1 MKQEDGE
8 STMKDGIVVIFVFR
22 RRLKDLNAMLTVSY
36 IEMKSRQLWVKVKNE
51 DGWLSREIS
60 SFRAERYLSL

>member
-8 STMKDGIVVIFVFR
+8 STMKDGILVIFVFR

-36 IEMKSRQLWVKVKNE
+36 IDLEMETIVGESE
-51 DGWLSREIS
+51 E
-60 SFRAERYLSL
+60 

>member
-1 MKQEDGE
+1 
-8 STMKDGIVVIFVFR
+8 MKDGIVVIFVFR